1 MTDISMQI
9 FSRIKTIKLYDFV
22 KKKKKNMNFT
32 NFNGTETETEN

>member
-22 KKKKKNMNFT
+22 KKKNMNFT
-32 NFNGTETETEN
+32 NFNGTEAETEN

>member
-22 KKKKKNMNFT
+22 KKNMNFT
-32 NFNGTETETEN
+32 NFNGTEAETEN